1 MSGEWWQKWT
11 TNSQEEVNTEG
22 KRELIVAFTIA
33 CCKLLPRWGFYIYRY
48 LQIFADICTYLQIF
62 ADICRYLQIFV
73 DICQYLHFADI
84 CISKLPLDGFWY
96 LQTGSFLPIST
107 ILTCRLDMG
116 RGWILM
122 DWPRSS
128 DCPRFLLIFSQM
140 IFSDCPR
147 FLSFIFTNDLG
158 RLFHLVF

>member
-1 MSGEWWQKWT
+1 MSGDNKIHKKRST
-11 TNSQEEVNTEG
+11 LRG
-22 KRELIVAFTIA
+22 KGSW
-33 CCKLLPRWGFYIYRY
+33 LLHFHSCLLQTSPSVGGFIFANICRY
-48 LQIFADICTYLQIF
+48 LHF
-62 ADICRYLQIFV
+62 ADICRYLQISAN
-73 DICQYLHFADI
+73 ICKYMHFADI
-84 CISKLPLDGFWY
+84 CKFKPPLDGFWY

>member
-1 MSGEWWQKWT
+1 MNNKFTRRGQHWGEKGVDCSIY
-11 TNSQEEVNTEG
+11 N
-22 KRELIVAFTIA
+22 
-33 CCKLLPRWGFYIYRY
+33 CLLQTSPSVGV
-48 LQIFADICTYLQIF
+48 LYLQIF
-62 ADICRYLQIFV
+62 ADICRYLQILADICTYLHIFAH
-73 DICQYLHFADI
+73 ICQYLHFADI